1 MLIFWIW
8 KVALIWQ
15 VFPTLSWSSRYYIL
29 ISFIWESELLVMT
42 FSHMISLSS
51 CSSFAKHQY
60 YFSTIDFYSQ
70 DIQKCP
76 TISRVFLNEEKL
88 ALLGLHT
95 ISKSRILS
103 KNSTLTN
110 LYFWGIFEFLAPN
123 LEYLTKY
130 FIDFLWKNHHFLQT
144 KKKKRKEK
152 KRKEK
157 KKKRK
162 KRKFKKKQ

>member
-15 VFPTLSWSSRYYIL
+15 VFPNSFLEQQVLYPYQFHLRKWTSSHDIFTHDFIVFMQFFCLASIL
-29 ISFIWESELLVMT
+29 
-42 FSHMISLSS
+42 FSQMI
-51 CSSFAKHQY
+51 
-60 YFSTIDFYSQ
+60 FYSQ

-144 KKKKRKEK
+144 KKKRKEK
-152 KRKEK
+152 KILK
-157 KKKRK
+157 K
-162 KRKFKKKQ
+162 